1 MVAEIINKG
10 RIPASGLQ
18 DPGSAQD
25 IQRRLGS
32 GTDTDT
38 IASRFHDTVTRG
50 VHSEMRLLGQA
61 NNNAVESTARS
72 TNLAKGL
79 IQFVQNQNPQDPVQK
94 TDAYFNDAVR
104 NSIQSAIQ
112 QAYLTNPDDP
122 SGFLSAK
129 QDIIEDLQQQG
140 FGNNQSRAIV
150 DHLGAKYDSMILKQ
164 WRTKECARERAIA
177 KQSLQN
183 DLRDMQISIPALM
196 SSDAVDRQH
205 GLELFDKA
213 YRSYNAYDQA
223 SDLNG
228 KPIFDDT
235 GLAYKSSILGETI
248 NQAYCTCYYDNLS
261 TLQEKQAF
269 IMDVLDGKATGE
281 IDINGQ
287 KLYIRTGDLPYKRR
301 KSLAADLTNRFNQEC
316 VNQKVDNDKTYARG
330 VISGELTSI
339 PNSPE
344 CQEALDTY
352 YCSLLGNQVG
362 DIARAQGRDP
372 NTQLSDL
379 ITIHT
384 NFINKSGY
392 APKSMLD
399 VLGNNITNGDD
410 GSFQVACMSANALD
424 NAVLGSDR
432 HYKDIGYAMLA
443 SKQITNGVPPAEVKA
458 GIKKLV
464 EDEVSEKPAKRI
476 AALNGMMKTQP
487 DTFGDATIM
496 KQVFPDFSGEMRPEA
511 QIAFSDQYKQ
521 LVRTYYSYT
530 NDIGIAE
537 RVAALQM
544 RQTWGISKIN
554 GYEDC
559 VQYAP
564 ERYYANKMLDSNT
577 MRDRVKNYLD
587 NKSQSNYTD
596 GFAVLYDETTL
607 KQIESGS
614 KDPDYAVF
622 VVSNGELVPAY
633 DKDNMQIRVGRNIW
647 RTDTDHLLDG
657 QYELISKNQLLKE
670 RAKSFEIQIKN
681 HIKEH
686 SIDVLT
692 GGKGSSEL

>member
-1 MVAEIINKG
+1 MVAEIVNKG
-10 RIPASGLQ
+10 RIKASGLK
-18 DPGSAQD
+18 DPGTAQD
-25 IQRRLGS
+25 IQRSLGS
-32 GTDTDT
+32 GIDTDT
-38 IASRFHDTVTRG
+38 IASRFHDSVTRG
-50 VHSEMRLLGQA
+50 ANSEMRLLGIA
-61 NNNAVESTARS
+61 NNNAVEAMDRS

-79 IQFVQNQNPQDPVQK
+79 LQLVQNHNNQDPVQK
-94 TDAYFNDAVR
+94 TDAYFQGAVI
-104 NSIQSAIQ
+104 NSIQNELQ
-112 QAYLTNPDDP
+112 KAYLTNPADP

-129 QDIIEDLQQQG
+129 HAIIEDLEQQG
-140 FGNNQSRAIV
+140 FGSNQSRSIV
-150 DHLGAKYDSMILKQ
+150 EKMGAKYEPIIMKQ
-164 WRTKECARERAIA
+164 WRTKECARERAIV

-183 DLRDMQISIPALM
+183 ALRDMQVSIPALM
-196 SSDAVDRQH
+196 SSDAVDRQN
-205 GLELFDKA
+205 GLELFLKA
-213 YRSYNAYDQA
+213 NQAYQAYDQS

-228 KPIFDDT
+228 KPIFDAD
-235 GLAYKSSILGETI
+235 GLAYKQNMLGETI
-248 NQAYCTCYYDNLS
+248 QQAYCTCYYDNLS
-261 TLQEKQAF
+261 TLKDKQAF
-269 IMDVLDGKATGE
+269 IMDILSGKATGE
-281 IDINGQ
+281 IDINGE
-287 KLYIRTGDLPYKRR
+287 KLYIRTDELPYKRR
-301 KSLAADLTNRFNQEC
+301 KSLAADLTNRFNQDC
-316 VNQKVDNDKTYARG
+316 LNQKLDNNKIYARG

-344 CQEALDTY
+344 SQEALDVY
-352 YCSLLGNQVG
+352 YCSLLGNQLG
-362 DIARAQGRDP
+362 DIANAQGRDP
-372 NTQLSDL
+372 STKISDL

-410 GSFQVACMSANALD
+410 GSFLVACMSANALD
-424 NAVLGSDR
+424 NAILGSDR
-432 HYKDIGYAMLA
+432 HYKDISYAMFA
-443 SKQITNGVPPAEVKA
+443 CKQITNGVPASEVKA

-464 EDEVSEKPAKRI
+464 EDELSEKPAKRV
-476 AALNGMMKTQP
+476 AALNSMMETQP
-487 DTFGDATIM
+487 DTFSDANII
-496 KQVFPDFSGEMRPEA
+496 KQVFPDFSGDMRPES
-511 QIAFSDQYKQ
+511 QITFSDQYKQ

-530 NDIGIAE
+530 NDIGTAE
-537 RVAALQM
+537 RVASLQM

-564 ERYYANKMLDSNT
+564 ERYYANKMLDSNA

-587 NKSQSNYTD
+587 RKSQSDYKY

-633 DKDNMQIRVGRNIW
+633 DNDNMQIRVGRNIW
-647 RTDTDHLLDG
+647 RTDTDKILDG

-670 RAKSFEIQIKN
+670 RAKSFEIQFKN
-681 HIKEH
+681 HLNEH

-692 GGKGSSEL
+692 GGKGMSEL

>member
-1 MVAEIINKG
+1 MVKEIINKG
-10 RIPASGLQ
+10 YVRASGLT
-18 DPGSAQD
+18 DPGTPED

-32 GTDTDT
+32 GTNTDT
-38 IASRFHDTVTRG
+38 IATQFHNTVTRG
-50 VHSEMRLLGQA
+50 VHSEMRLLGSS
-61 NNNAVESTARS
+61 NKSAVESMSRS

-79 IQFVQNQNPQDPVQK
+79 IQTLANQDPVQK
-94 TDAYFNDAVR
+94 TDAYFNEAVK
-104 NSIQSAIQ
+104 NSIQYEIQ

-122 SGFLSAK
+122 AGFLSAK
-129 QDIIEDLQQQG
+129 QLIIEDLTNQG
-140 FGNNQSRAIV
+140 FGSNQSRDIV
-150 DHLGAKYDSMILKQ
+150 EQLGSKYDPIILKQ
-164 WRTKECARERAIA
+164 WRTKECSRERAIA

-183 DLRDMQISIPALM
+183 DLRDMQISVPALM

-205 GLELFDKA
+205 GLELFTKA
-213 YRSYNAYDQA
+213 YQSYHAYDQA

-228 KPIFDDT
+228 KPIFDDN
-235 GLAYKSSILGETI
+235 GLAYKKSILGETI
-248 NQAYCTCYYDNLS
+248 NQAYCTCHYDNLS

-269 IMDVLDGKATGE
+269 IMDILDGKATGE

-316 VNQKVDNDKTYARG
+316 VNLKVDNDKTYARG
-330 VISGELTSI
+330 VISGELTAI

-344 CQEALDTY
+344 CQEALDNY
-352 YCSLLGNQVG
+352 YCSLLGNQVS
-362 DIARAQGRDP
+362 DIANAVGSDP
-372 NTQLSDL
+372 SVQISDL
-379 ITIHT
+379 ATIHT

-399 VLGNNITNGDD
+399 VLGNNIANGDD
-410 GSFQVACMSANALD
+410 GSFQVACLSANALD
-424 NAVLGSDR
+424 NAILGSDK

-443 SKQITNGVPPAEVKA
+443 SKQITNGVNPGEVKA
-458 GIKKLV
+458 GIKKLI
-464 EDEVSEKPAKRI
+464 EDEASEKPAKRI
-476 AALNGMMKTQP
+476 AALDSMMKSQP
-487 DTFGDATIM
+487 DIFGDATIL
-496 KQVFPDFSGEMRPEA
+496 KQVFPDFSGEMRPESRVEFA
-511 QIAFSDQYKQ
+511 DQYKQ

-544 RQTWGISKIN
+544 RQSWCVSEIN

-564 ERYYANKMLDSNT
+564 ERYYANKMLDSNS
-577 MRDRVKNYLD
+577 MRNRVKIYLE
-587 NKSQSNYTD
+587 NNSQSNYSD
-596 GFAVLYDETTL
+596 GFAVLYDEDTL

-657 QYELISKNQLLKE
+657 QYELINQNELLKE
-670 RAKSFEIQIKN
+670 HAKLFEVQYNN
-681 HIKEH
+681 HLKRY
-686 SIDVLT
+686 SIDVLM
-692 GGKGSSEL
+692 GGNGIPDLN